1 MVLQKLK
8 CQRKEPCRLFSVK
21 PKAGQ
26 GAGQEGE
33 EVTMSS
39 LCSCPHSRR
48 CPRHHTDVGVV
59 PGRSYSEQVQFGHFD
74 CQTLLTHNCIC
85 IIVNSKHG
93 LHVCVSGRAH
103 LLWLLHVR
111 AAARMVFLHNQ
122 CCDQEH
128 QLQTEPPRLSPC
140 SSSDIKVMLK
150 ITTTENRGERE
161 R

>member
-1 MVLQKLK
+1 MLILQKLK

-26 GAGQEGE
+26 GAGQEAGQEVE

-74 CQTLLTHNCIC
+74 IDIHKSAFYLVKCALSHINLL
-85 IIVNSKHG
+85 
-93 LHVCVSGRAH
+93 R
-103 LLWLLHVR
+103 
-111 AAARMVFLHNQ
+111 Q
-122 CCDQEH
+122 
-128 QLQTEPPRLSPC
+128 
-140 SSSDIKVMLK
+140 
-150 ITTTENRGERE
+150 
-161 R
+161 